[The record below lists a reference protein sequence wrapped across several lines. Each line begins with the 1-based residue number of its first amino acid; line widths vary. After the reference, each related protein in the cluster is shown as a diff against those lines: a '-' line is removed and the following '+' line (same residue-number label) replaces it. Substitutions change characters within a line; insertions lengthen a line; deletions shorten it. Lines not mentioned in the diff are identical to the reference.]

1 MPGAFKQSLVGTG
14 WLAQNI
20 GDPALRVVDATWFL
34 PDDGR
39 SGGRAFAAGHIPG
52 AVFWDIDA
60 IADPGSALPH
70 MLPDGLA
77 FAAAVKSLGIV
88 DATQVVV
95 YDAHGLM
102 TAARPWWMLR
112 YFGHDDVAVLDG
124 GLPKWRAEGRTIE
137 TGAAQVAAVQ
147 GRFTPRPRR
156 HLVRALDQMR
166 RIVAADGEG
175 GEQILDARS
184 AGRFTGAA
192 PEPRP
197 DCRAG
202 HMPGA
207 LNLPFNQLL
216 DADTK
221 CVLAPDALRQA
232 FDDAGLDIDRPVT
245 TTCGSGV
252 TACVLALGLHL
263 IGHDQVAVYDG
274 SWSEWGARDDTK
286 VES

>member
-1 MPGAFKQSLVGTG
+1 MPGAFKQSLVSTD

-20 GDPALRVVDATWFL
+20 GDPALRIVDATWFL
-34 PDDGR
+34 PNVGR
-39 SGGRAFAAGHIPG
+39 SGGEEFEAGHLPG

-60 IADPGSALPH
+60 ISDDESGLPH
-70 MLPDGLA
+70 MLPDGLE
-77 FAAAVKSLGIV
+77 FAAVMKSLGIV
-88 DATQVVV
+88 DATQVIV

-124 GLPKWRAEGRTIE
+124 GLPKWRAEGRAIE
-137 TGAAQVAAVQ
+137 TGAAEFPAAR
-147 GRFTPRPRR
+147 GRFTPRPRP
-156 HLVRALDQMR
+156 HLVRALDQVR
-166 RIVAADGEG
+166 RIVAAG

-184 AGRFTGAA
+184 AGRFAGAE

-197 DCRAG
+197 NCRAG

-207 LNLPFNQLL
+207 LSLPFNRLL
-216 DADTK
+216 DADSK
-221 CVLAPDALRQA
+221 CVLAPEALREM

-245 TTCGSGV
+245 TSCGSGV

-274 SWSEWGARDDTK
+274 SWSEWGTRGDTP